1 MRRLEN
7 KMKSKDVE
15 EKLEEQ
21 QKEIEKLK
29 KRMNSEEWMSLF
41 LLFNDD

>member
-1 MRRLEN
+1 
-7 KMKSKDVE
+7 MKSKDVE

-29 KRMNSEEWMSLF
+29 KKMKQQEWTSIF
-41 LLFNDD
+41 LLFNE